1 MRLGLLIPLLIAV
14 LAVLVAWAS
23 GGFDALARW
32 AAENQREAQGEMA
45 GAIRALKGGEAGA
58 LAGLMAL
65 AFAYGFFHAAGPGHG
80 KMLIGGYGL
89 GRRVPALRLSAI
101 ALASS
106 LAQAGT
112 AIALVYGGIFLIGWT
127 REQVEGIA
135 ETWLAPASYAAIG
148 ALGLWLVWRGVRG
161 LRPAPRAHDDS
172 HGHHHHGHGHGQGQ
186 NHHDHGHDSS
196 CGHAHGPTIT
206 EVAQVASFRDA
217 ALLVGGIAIR
227 PCTGAIFLLIICWR
241 LGIDAAG
248 IAGTLAMAL
257 GTATVTVAVA
267 LLSATARE
275 GALAGL
281 ASGPVATRVLPAL
294 ELTAGA
300 LIAAAAAVLLL
311 PLV

>member
-1 MRLGLLIPLLIAV
+1 MRLGILIPLALAL
-14 LAVLVAWAS
+14 LAVALAWAT
-23 GGFDALARW
+23 GAFDALARW
-32 AAENQREAQGEMA
+32 AAQNQREVQGEMA

-58 LAGLMAL
+58 LAGLLAL

-89 GRRVPALRLSAI
+89 GRRVPALRLSVI
-101 ALASS
+101 ALVSS

-112 AIALVYGGIFLIGWT
+112 AIALVYGGIFLLDWT
-127 REQVEGIA
+127 REHVEGIA
-135 ETWLAPASYAAIG
+135 EDWLTPLSYAAIG
-148 ALGLWLVWRGVRG
+148 ALGLWLVWRGLSG
-161 LRPAPRAHDDS
+161 LRPAPARHD
-172 HGHHHHGHGHGQGQ
+172 HHHH
-186 NHHDHGHDSS
+186 HDHDHPHDAH
-196 CGHAHGPTIT
+196 CGHAHGPTVE
-206 EVAQVASFRDA
+206 EVARVSSLRDA
-217 ALLVGGIAIR
+217 ALLVGGIALR

-241 LGIDAAG
+241 LGVDAAG

-281 ASGPVATRVLPAL
+281 ATGPAAARVLPAL

-300 LIAAAAAVLLL
+300 LIATAAAVLLAPFL
-311 PLV
+311 

>member
-1 MRLGLLIPLLIAV
+1 MRLGLLIPLFLAV

-32 AAENQREAQGEMA
+32 AAESQREAQGEMA
-45 GAIRALKGGEAGA
+45 GVIRALKGGEAGA

-89 GRRVPALRLSAI
+89 GRRVPALSLSAI

-148 ALGLWLVWRGVRG
+148 ALGLWLVWRGLRG
-161 LRPAPRAHDDS
+161 LLPAPRAHHHD
-172 HGHHHHGHGHGQGQ
+172 HHHH
-186 NHHDHGHDSS
+186 DAS
-196 CGHAHGPTIT
+196 CGHAHGPTVE
-206 EVAQVASFRDA
+206 EVARVASFRDA

-257 GTATVTVAVA
+257 GTATVTIAVA
-267 LLSATARE
+267 LISATARE
-275 GALAGL
+275 SALGGL
-281 ASGPVATRVLPAL
+281 ASSPVATRVLPAL
-294 ELTAGA
+294 ELAAGA
-300 LIAAAAAVLLL
+300 LIVAAAAVLLL

>member
-23 GGFDALARW
+23 GGFEALARW

-148 ALGLWLVWRGVRG
+148 ALGLWLVWRGLRG
-161 LRPAPRAHDDS
+161 LRAVPAAHDHD
-172 HGHHHHGHGHGQGQ
+172 HDHDGHHHA
-186 NHHDHGHDSS
+186 HDHVHDAH
-196 CGHAHGPTIT
+196 CGHAHGPTAE
-206 EVAQVASFRDA
+206 EVARVTSFRDA
-217 ALLVGGIAIR
+217 ALLVGGIALR

-241 LGIDAAG
+241 LGVDAAG
-248 IAGTLAMAL
+248 ISGVFAMAL
-257 GTATVTVAVA
+257 GTATVTIAVA
-267 LLSATARE
+267 LLAATARE

-281 ASGPVATRVLPAL
+281 AESAVARRVLPAL

-300 LIAAAAAVLLL
+300 LILAAAAVLLTPFL
-311 PLV
+311 

>member
-1 MRLGLLIPLLIAV
+1 MRLGFLIPLALAV
-14 LAVLVAWAS
+14 LAVVLAWAT

-32 AAENQREAQGEMA
+32 AAAGQREVQGDMA

-58 LAGLMAL
+58 LAGLLAL

-89 GRRVPALRLSAI
+89 GRRVPALRLSVI

-112 AIALVYGGIFLIGWT
+112 AIALVYGGIFLAGWT
-127 REQVEGIA
+127 RERVEGIA
-135 ETWLAPASYAAIG
+135 EDWLAPASYAAIG
-148 ALGLWLVWRGVRG
+148 ALGLWLVWRGLRG
-161 LRPAPRAHDDS
+161 LRPAPAP
-172 HGHHHHGHGHGQGQ
+172 HHHGHV
-186 NHHDHGHDSS
+186 HDAP
-196 CGHAHGPTIT
+196 CGHAHGPTVE
-206 EVAQVASFRDA
+206 EVARVASVRDA
-217 ALLVGGIAIR
+217 ALLVGGIALR
-227 PCTGAIFLLIICWR
+227 PCTGALFLLIICWR
-241 LGIDAAG
+241 LGVDAAG

-281 ASGPVATRVLPAL
+281 ATGPAAARVLPAL

-300 LIAAAAAVLLL
+300 LIAAAAATLLAPFL
-311 PLV
+311 

>member
-1 MRLGLLIPLLIAV
+1 MRLGLLIPLGLAV
-14 LAVLVAWAS
+14 LAVALVWAT
-23 GGFDALARW
+23 GGFEALARW
-32 AAENQREAQGEMA
+32 AAASQREVQGDMA

-89 GRRVPALRLSAI
+89 GRRVPALRLSLI

-112 AIALVYGGIFLIGWT
+112 AIALVYGGIFLAGWT
-127 REQVEGIA
+127 RERVEGIA
-135 ETWLAPASYAAIG
+135 EDWLAPASYAAIG
-148 ALGLWLVWRGVRG
+148 ALGLWLVWRGLRG
-161 LRPAPRAHDDS
+161 LRPAPRAHHHDHEHDH
-172 HGHHHHGHGHGQGQ
+172 HGHHHD
-186 NHHDHGHDSS
+186 HDHDAG
-196 CGHAHGPTIT
+196 CGHAHGPTVE
-206 EVAQVASFRDA
+206 EVAGVASFRDA

-281 ASGPVATRVLPAL
+281 ASGPLATRVLPAL

>member
-1 MRLGLLIPLLIAV
+1 MRLGLLIPLLLAV
-14 LAVLVAWAS
+14 LAVLFAWAS
-23 GGFDALARW
+23 GGFDTLARW
-32 AAENQREAQGEMA
+32 AAENQRETQGEMA

-112 AIALVYGGIFLIGWT
+112 AILLVYGGIFLIGWT

-148 ALGLWLVWRGVRG
+148 ALGLWLVWRGLRG
-161 LRPAPRAHDDS
+161 LRPAPRAHHHDHEHDH
-172 HGHHHHGHGHGQGQ
+172 HGHHHD
-186 NHHDHGHDSS
+186 HDHDAG
-196 CGHAHGPTIT
+196 CGHAHGPTVE
-206 EVAQVASFRDA
+206 EVAGVASFRDA

-281 ASGPVATRVLPAL
+281 ASGPLATRVLPAL

>member
-1 MRLGLLIPLLIAV
+1 MRLGILIPLV
-14 LAVLVAWAS
+14 LAGLAVALVWAM

-32 AAENQREAQGEMA
+32 AASSQREVQGEMA

-58 LAGLMAL
+58 LAALLAL

-89 GRRVPALRLSAI
+89 GRRVPALRLSLI

-112 AIALVYGGIFLIGWT
+112 AIALVYGGIFLAGWT
-127 REQVEGIA
+127 RERVEGLA
-135 ETWLAPASYAAIG
+135 EEWLAPASYVAIG
-148 ALGLWLVWRGVRG
+148 LLGLWLVWRGLRG
-161 LRPAPRAHDDS
+161 LRPAPAVHRTGDHVHDAH
-172 HGHHHHGHGHGQGQ
+172 
-186 NHHDHGHDSS
+186 
-196 CGHAHGPTIT
+196 CGHAHGPTAE
-206 EVAQVASFRDA
+206 EVARVASLRDA
-217 ALLVGGIAIR
+217 ALLIGGIALR

-241 LGIDAAG
+241 LGVDAAG

-257 GTATVTVAVA
+257 GTASVTVVVA

-281 ASGPVATRVLPAL
+281 ATGPAATRILPTL
-294 ELTAGA
+294 ELAAGA
-300 LIAAAAAVLLL
+300 LIAAAAASLLAPFL
-311 PLV
+311 

>member
-148 ALGLWLVWRGVRG
+148 ALGLWLVWRGLRG
-161 LRPAPRAHDDS
+161 LRPAPAALHHD
-172 HGHHHHGHGHGQGQ
+172 HHHHDH
-186 NHHDHGHDSS
+186 HHDAS
-196 CGHAHGPTIT
+196 CGHAHGPTVE
-206 EVAQVASFRDA
+206 EVAEVASFRDA
-217 ALLVGGIAIR
+217 ALLIGGIAIR

-257 GTATVTVAVA
+257 GTATVTIAVA
-267 LLSATARE
+267 LLAATARE

-300 LIAAAAAVLLL
+300 LIVAAAAVLLL
-311 PLV
+311 PLG